1 MLQELLPAPV
11 LAVGLTGHRNLAMD
25 GGAAAAVES
34 GIGNVVA
41 ALQRGLLQARARE
54 AEYFSSAAPVTRLV
68 TRGQDGAEL
77 LGIRAVAKL
86 GLEISYVI
94 PFTVEEYRRDL
105 SPSSAAMAAESLSQ
119 AASVLELPGRS
130 EEGLRAFER
139 ANDVIIAN
147 IDLLIAVWDGGWAKG
162 RADTA
167 DVVQAAVVK
176 SIPTVVIDPQSPS
189 TPAIIAAA
197 PLDAT
202 EPPAASTLARR
213 PLPADLTDFVH
224 AIVAPPPR
232 RGESEALADLI
243 AETPRSVAYRF
254 EYPLLLKIAAGRPT
268 ARRPAA
274 AAKAPSGGV
283 VGASA
288 AASSGTN
295 AGRLARVDQARRTID
310 QLAMQYGQL
319 FRSSS
324 VSGYLVVILGA
335 WIAGVL
341 GLLVPSLAGG
351 AIAVQLCANMLV
363 LADSA
368 LRARHRWQ
376 ERWLDYRVVA
386 ERLRW
391 LGFRASFGLGAAW
404 RPVSGMRRN
413 LSWTDW
419 YLKRMARALGP
430 PQGKIDAASVG
441 AAADHLT
448 EAEIPDQI
456 AYHRT
461 TFRRLGR
468 LEQRLFYA
476 ANASLAAALL
486 VAVLLTA
493 EAVRV
498 GSLHAI
504 HWRPLAIGLL
514 AMLPA
519 TMTGLNGLRVDADLT
534 RLVERS
540 AQTVASLFRI
550 RRAILAAPRDYDYV
564 AANMERLAAIMGN
577 ELADWRFVIE
587 SRRSRGRRGGV
598 GGRRGTLRALFARRP
613 AAKLDE
619 PLS

>member
-1 MLQELLPAPV
+1 MSNA
-11 LAVGLTGHRNLAMD
+11 T
-25 GGAAAAVES
+25 
-34 GIGNVVA
+34 
-41 ALQRGLLQARARE
+41 
-54 AEYFSSAAPVTRLV
+54 
-68 TRGQDGAEL
+68 
-77 LGIRAVAKL
+77 IRAISYQSVAKL

-288 AASSGTN
+288 AASSGTYVE
-295 AGRLARVDQARRTID
+295 RLARVDQARRTID

-376 ERWLDYRVVA
+376 ERWL
-386 ERLRW
+386 
-391 LGFRASFGLGAAW
+391 GFRASFGLGAAW

-419 YLKRMARALGP
+419 YLKHMARALGP

-448 EAEIPDQI
+448 EAASILPCGGPSARAMRFRYQSVHDTHRRIPETGCHAAPSPND
-456 AYHRT
+456 ARKPS
-461 TFRRLGR
+461 
-468 LEQRLFYA
+468 QRK
-476 ANASLAAALL
+476 
-486 VAVLLTA
+486 
-493 EAVRV
+493 
-498 GSLHAI
+498 
-504 HWRPLAIGLL
+504 
-514 AMLPA
+514 
-519 TMTGLNGLRVDADLT
+519 
-534 RLVERS
+534 RS
-540 AQTVASLFRI
+540 ATTR
-550 RRAILAAPRDYDYV
+550 
-564 AANMERLAAIMGN
+564 
-577 ELADWRFVIE
+577 
-587 SRRSRGRRGGV
+587 
-598 GGRRGTLRALFARRP
+598 
-613 AAKLDE
+613 
-619 PLS
+619 